1 MREKGVQEHDR
12 AVLLAGLPER
22 ASIFGKPPNHP
33 LMAIACRLRAA
44 GGRGGRM
51 TDSSRF
57 SILDAIH
64 EPRVFESA
72 FRDLTTWQS
81 CLAFLSAPNA
91 LDAEVAL

>member
-1 MREKGVQEHDR
+1 
-12 AVLLAGLPER
+12 
-22 ASIFGKPPNHP
+22 
-33 LMAIACRLRAA
+33 
-44 GGRGGRM
+44 M

-64 EPRVFESA
+64 EPRVFGSA

-81 CLAFLSAPNA
+81 WLAFLSAPNA